1 VNRDSLIRG
10 SGGSGGSVGG
20 DRGEAE
26 EGSASFAVRRFVRFL
41 IEPRKIDF
49 RKSMTTMYNL
59 EV

>member
-1 VNRDSLIRG
+1 MNRDSLIRG

-26 EGSASFAVRRFVRFL
+26 GSASFAVRRLVRFL
-41 IEPRKIDF
+41 VEPRKIDF

>member
-1 VNRDSLIRG
+1 LIRG

-26 EGSASFAVRRFVRFL
+26 GSASFAVGRLVRFL
-41 IEPRKIDF
+41 VEPRKIDF
-49 RKSMTTMYNL
+49 KKSMTTMYNL